1 MLAENQKTFY
11 ELVVEGVVVSR
22 SENKAVVELAKS
34 QLPTEKQN
42 IAELKTVT
50 DDGKQVLLG

>member
-1 MLAENQKTFY
+1 MLAENQKTFF

-22 SENKAVVELAKS
+22 SENRSVVELAKS
-34 QLPTEKQN
+34 QLPTEKQL

>member
-22 SENKAVVELAKS
+22 SENKSVVELAKS
-34 QLPTEKQN
+34 QLPTEKQR

>member
-1 MLAENQKTFY
+1 MLTENQKTFF

-22 SENKAVVELAKS
+22 SEDKTVVELARS
-34 QLPTEKQN
+34 QLPTEKQI

-50 DDGKQVLLG
+50 SDGKQVLMG